1 MEKEQ
6 KKFVY
11 LNLETHRGI
20 KSLAAQKGMSI
31 QSYIDLV
38 LKEKINETK

>member
-11 LNLETHRGI
+11 LNLETHKGI
-20 KSLAAQKGMSI
+20 KALAAQNGMSI
-31 QSYIDLV
+31 QNYIDLI
-38 LKEKINETK
+38 LRDRLDQTK